1 MRLNDDV
8 PPTPIQAP
16 SSTTT
21 VKKDNSEA
29 GLFGRSRSYK
39 FWALAAI
46 ILLAVWSMFTGSVTL
61 KWSASNLTRFS
72 DSTDSLILDDLDI
85 LVPNTFVSL
94 YVLKEKYLGFSLIV
108 KNCYNRYSVAER

>member
-8 PPTPIQAP
+8 PPTATPAL
-16 SSTTT
+16 SSATT

-39 FWALAAI
+39 FWALVAI

-61 KWSASNLTRFS
+61 KWSAGNLTRFS
-72 DSTDSLILDDLDI
+72 DTADSLILDDLDI

-94 YVLKEKYLGFSLIV
+94 FLAKKTFVLF
-108 KNCYNRYSVAER
+108 SVAER

>member
-8 PPTPIQAP
+8 PPTAIPAL

-39 FWALAAI
+39 FWALVAI

-61 KWSASNLTRFS
+61 KWSAGNLTRFS
-72 DSTDSLILDDLDI
+72 DTADSLILDDLDI
-85 LVPNTFVSL
+85 LVPNTFVSVFL
-94 YVLKEKYLGFSLIV
+94 AKKTLRFVFS
-108 KNCYNRYSVAER
+108 C